1 MNKKKE
7 QIMKDSNLLPAS
19 FPMYS
24 KRYSLLKACKEEA
37 EQIGWMYLD
46 DFTEFDEENFEDNFS
61 GSASTCLYFSYE
73 FEGHEGQPCFSL
85 SFCDDYPKLEH
96 LYLEFQFDEAIR
108 KIVDRYV
115 DVSQEEVQRYE
126 TFSFDN
132 GLELVIDWETETAA
146 VLTFPETEDGI
157 VRFDLSDLEN
167 LGQFIE
173 NSRP

>member
-7 QIMKDSNLLPAS
+7 QIMKDSNLFPAS
-19 FPMYS
+19 FPLYS

-61 GSASTCLYFSYE
+61 GNKSTCMYFSYE
-73 FEGHEGQPCFSL
+73 FEGYEGQPCFSL
-85 SFCDDYPKLEH
+85 SFCDDDPEPLTLET
-96 LYLEFQFDEAIR
+96 EFDEAIKR
-108 KIVDRYV
+108 IVDQYM
-115 DVSQEEVQRYE
+115 DISQEDEDEERYA

-132 GLELVIDWETETAA
+132 GLELVIDWKKETAT